1 MKTRMYG
8 NTGRLATILGTV
20 MISMLLLGGSAAA
33 VRLKDVAAIQGV
45 RSNQLIGYGLVAG
58 LDGTGDDT
66 KKGRFASAAMANF
79 LDRLGM
85 PVDASTIDLDNVAAV
100 MVTAELPPFARS
112 GTRLDVVVSSIGDAE
127 SLQGG
132 NLIMTPLRG
141 ADGRVYAMAQGGV
154 SIGGFS
160 LGGGGT
166 SQAQNHPTVGRIAN
180 GALVERE
187 PPSEI
192 LTDNHIVVTL
202 HRPDFMTVSRISK
215 TINDAFG
222 GNLALPLNAS
232 TIEVLPPALD
242 LRTLVPFL
250 ATLENLP
257 VMPDSR
263 AKVVFDE
270 RTGTVVMGRNVMID
284 TIAVAHGDLAIQ
296 ITRKPQ
302 VSQPGPLSG
311 GATVVTEEVEVTV
324 TEEEARLAVLPHN
337 VEIDDLVQALNSV
350 GVTPRDLMAILQAIK
365 AAGALHADLEIM

>member
-1 MKTRMYG
+1 MVLLY
-8 NTGRLATILGTV
+8 
-20 MISMLLLGGSAAA
+20 MLLLATSAAA

-45 RSNQLIGYGLVAG
+45 RNNQLVGYGLVAG

-66 KKGRFASAAMANF
+66 KKGRFTSEALANF
-79 LDRLGM
+79 LDRLGL
-85 PVDASTIDLDNVAAV
+85 PVEASTVDLDNVAAV

-112 GTRLDVVVSSIGDAE
+112 GTRLDVVVSSIGDAD

-132 NLIMTPLRG
+132 TLIMTPLRG

-160 LGGGGT
+160 LGRGGT

-192 LTDNHIVVTL
+192 LTDNHIVVNL

-222 GNLALPLNAS
+222 GALAMPVDAS
-232 TIEVLPPALD
+232 TIEVMPPALD
-242 LRTLVPFL
+242 QRTLVPFL

-257 VMPDSR
+257 VVPDTR

-296 ITRKPQ
+296 ITHKPQ
-302 VSQPGPLSG
+302 VSQPQPFGG
-311 GATVVTEEVEVTV
+311 GATVVTGETTVKV